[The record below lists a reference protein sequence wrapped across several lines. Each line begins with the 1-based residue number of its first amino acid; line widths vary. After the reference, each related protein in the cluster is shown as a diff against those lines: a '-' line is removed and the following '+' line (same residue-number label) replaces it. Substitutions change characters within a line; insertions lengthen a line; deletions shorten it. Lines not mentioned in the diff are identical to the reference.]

1 MKKRTSY
8 REFIMTEE
16 QMKRLKDH
24 LDINTSKDPKPISGT
39 ALIQG
44 FDANGKEFTAKAK
57 NCTLRLEQPSV
68 EQLDMLT
75 KDGYNKK
82 FPYMGRIDVN
92 LTEVMRQLFNRCP
105 FGEIRL
111 IYGEKIIAT
120 INTRLARYAE
130 RG

>member
-1 MKKRTSY
+1 MKDKIDPAISAEDLIRCGSTPRNSY
-8 REFIMTEE
+8 T
-16 QMKRLKDH
+16 
-24 LDINTSKDPKPISGT
+24 PIRCS

-44 FDANGKEFTAKAK
+44 FDKNGKEFTAKAK
-57 NCTLRLEQPSV
+57 NCTLRLEQPSA

-75 KDGYNKK
+75 KDCYNKK

-111 IYGEKIIAT
+111 IYGEKVIAT
-120 INTRLARYAE
+120 INTCLARYVE
-130 RG
+130 RK

>member
-1 MKKRTSY
+1 MKNKIDPAISAEDLIKCESTPRNSY
-8 REFIMTEE
+8 A
-16 QMKRLKDH
+16 
-24 LDINTSKDPKPISGT
+24 PIRCN

-44 FDANGKEFTAKAK
+44 FDAKGKEFTAKAK

-82 FPYMGRIDVN
+82 FSYMGRIDVN

>member
-1 MKKRTSY
+1 MKNKIDPAISAKDLISCGATPRNSY
-8 REFIMTEE
+8 A
-16 QMKRLKDH
+16 
-24 LDINTSKDPKPISGT
+24 PIRCK

-44 FDANGKEFTAKAK
+44 FDAKGKEFTAKAK

-75 KDGYNKK
+75 KDCYNKK

-92 LTEVMRQLFNRCP
+92 LTEVMRQLFNRCF

-111 IYGEKIIAT
+111 IYGEKVIAT
-120 INTRLARYAE
+120 INTGLARYE
-130 RG
+130 RK